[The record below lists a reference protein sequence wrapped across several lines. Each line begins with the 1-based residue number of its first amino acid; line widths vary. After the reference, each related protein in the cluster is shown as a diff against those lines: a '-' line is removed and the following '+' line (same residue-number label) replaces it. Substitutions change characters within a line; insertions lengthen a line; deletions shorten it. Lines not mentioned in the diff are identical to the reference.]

1 MDRHAA
7 PTCYTSIPTQTDTSV
22 SVCYSSIPIQIDFH
36 RANGWHVQNA
46 REVCLGMVTTTLSKP
61 KLLSPLLRST
71 PTSSLKC
78 SLPQKA
84 AASIWMALGKGWRN
98 GEGGKKPRVYCTACR
113 QDKAR
118 WNNLRSELLGACPAA
133 LHLLTLTRS
142 PRQISARRAEPG
154 DDGEESGIRGNLPSF
169 GQLVRKS
176 SAGAAGCICGA
187 SCCNGSVLAK
197 PLL

>member
-1 MDRHAA
+1 MVGMCGMQEKSAWGWSPQHSANPNCSA
-7 PTCYTSIPTQTDTSV
+7 L
-22 SVCYSSIPIQIDFH
+22 YSAQRP
-36 RANGWHVQNA
+36 
-46 REVCLGMVTTTLSKP
+46 P
-61 KLLSPLLRST
+61 PPRS
-71 PTSSLKC
+71 
-78 SLPQKA
+78 
-84 AASIWMALGKGWRN
+84 AASPKRQQPASGWLWGRDGEMEKG
-98 GEGGKKPRVYCTACR
+98 EKKPRVYCTACR

-142 PRQISARRAEPG
+142 PRQISARRAELG